1 VVDEAWSV
9 LQYPEGGA
17 FLAGMARR
25 ARKYYLGLVTI
36 TQNAA
41 DLLGAAHGRAVV
53 GNAATKLLL
62 KQDSTTIDAVQDAF
76 ALSAAER
83 RLLLSAGKGDGLL
96 LARGRRVPLQIVAS
110 PAEHRLATTAP
121 HETTTVPPEAAG
133 GRGGSPARYPVPIRR
148 RRPSPPGAGQT
159 DTRQGEHAW
168 P

>member
-1 VVDEAWSV
+1 MVDEAWSV

-36 TQNAA
+36 TQNA

-53 GNAATKLLL
+53 GNAAAKLLL

-76 ALSAAER
+76 GLSAGER
-83 RLLLSAGKGDGLL
+83 RLLL
-96 LARGRRVPLQIVAS
+96 ARARATGCCWRARRIPLQIVAS
-110 PAEHRLATTAP
+110 PAEHRLATTALQ
-121 HETTTVPPEAAG
+121 EAVAVPPEG
-133 GRGGSPARYPVPIRR
+133 TGSHAEAPPATPSARH
-148 RRPSPPGAGQT
+148 RRPAPPGAGQT
-159 DTRQGEHAW
+159 GTRQGDHAW